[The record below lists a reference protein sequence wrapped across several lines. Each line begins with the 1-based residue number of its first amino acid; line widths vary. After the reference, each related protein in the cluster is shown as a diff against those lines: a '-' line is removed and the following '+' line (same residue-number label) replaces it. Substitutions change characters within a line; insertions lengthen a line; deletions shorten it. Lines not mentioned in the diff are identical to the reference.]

1 MKGTIITKKGLHLLA
16 KLVAAETPLIF
27 TRTAVGTGKL
37 LSNYDPSMMLDL
49 IEYKMDGIISSC
61 SASGDEASVIF
72 QISSAGI
79 ETGFFISEAGL
90 YAEDPDEGEI
100 LYAYVDMSADTQYI
114 YAQNEEISKFVEITL
129 TVIIGAAKN
138 ITAYIS
144 PSSMITRKDFD
155 EKISQLETLNFDDS
169 EDIESI
175 ESFTDF
181 MDSFVKGTSIYQF
194 LTNFKAGLKYIL
206 HTGKLVNSGMCET
219 PGEFA
224 LDAAFGKTL
233 QDQITGLYSEIGEW
247 TNITSRCYIGHGGLN
262 EIKYNEKL
270 KAISLFIASTSPAPN
285 NDHVIILP
293 NDVRPILSNSHIIA
307 FDVSTGAAVGSLIY
321 KASSGGLVTQ
331 YFVDGSHVICASG
344 IFN

>member
-138 ITAYIS
+138 ITAYI
-144 PSSMITRKDFD
+144 KC
-155 EKISQLETLNFDDS
+155 KCLL
-169 EDIESI
+169 
-175 ESFTDF
+175 
-181 MDSFVKGTSIYQF
+181 
-194 LTNFKAGLKYIL
+194 
-206 HTGKLVNSGMCET
+206 
-219 PGEFA
+219 
-224 LDAAFGKTL
+224 
-233 QDQITGLYSEIGEW
+233 
-247 TNITSRCYIGHGGLN
+247 
-262 EIKYNEKL
+262 
-270 KAISLFIASTSPAPN
+270 
-285 NDHVIILP
+285 
-293 NDVRPILSNSHIIA
+293 
-307 FDVSTGAAVGSLIY
+307 
-321 KASSGGLVTQ
+321 
-331 YFVDGSHVICASG
+331 
-344 IFN
+344 